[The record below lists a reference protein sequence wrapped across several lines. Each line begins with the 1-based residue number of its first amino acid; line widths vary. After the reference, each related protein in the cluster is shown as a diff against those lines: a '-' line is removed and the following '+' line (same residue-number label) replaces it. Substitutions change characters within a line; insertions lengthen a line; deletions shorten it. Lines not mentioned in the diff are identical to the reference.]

1 MVGESVAEDAQ
12 ENIESKQEIGKDGTK
27 KLVKAEIENKKSGPN
42 KKLGLLF
49 KVQLATTANKVKTV
63 PENFNGLE
71 GVEYYEAGGLFR
83 YTYGSEKTWKEANL
97 LQQKVKDN
105 GYDDSFV
112 VAFHNGKRIA
122 VGEAV
127 KLLRTDK

>member
-1 MVGESVAEDAQ
+1 
-12 ENIESKQEIGKDGTK
+12 
-27 KLVKAEIENKKSGPN
+27 
-42 KKLGLLF
+42 
-49 KVQLATTANKVKTV
+49 
-63 PENFNGLE
+63 
-71 GVEYYEAGGLFR
+71 LFR
-83 YTYGSEKTWKEANL
+83 YTYGSEKTWEEANL

-127 KLLRTDK
+127 KLLKADK